1 MNSQNT
7 WEIGL
12 PVPPNYIG
20 YADSF
25 FYYLSFKLGHYVHN
39 LGITPNMITFFGLC
53 CNIMTALSILHDNS
67 YYILSIFMGTLA
79 DTMDG
84 FNARQFNQVSK
95 YGALFDHGADW
106 ISGVTIIIASVY
118 RWHPYIYFYIVF
130 PCILYLEVLNIQYS
144 GFVQQY
150 QGASDVF
157 LSTIFQHDVKAN
169 VLESKMLQYKEYSS
183 CTISIVLIVTFTVM
197 QTLTL

>member
-1 MNSQNT
+1 
-7 WEIGL
+7 
-12 PVPPNYIG
+12 
-20 YADSF
+20 
-25 FYYLSFKLGHYVHN
+25 
-39 LGITPNMITFFGLC
+39 
-53 CNIMTALSILHDNS
+53 
-67 YYILSIFMGTLA
+67 MGTLA
-79 DTMDG
+79 DAMDG

-106 ISGVTIIIASVY
+106 ISGIAIIIASIY
-118 RWHPYIYFYIVF
+118 RWYPYTYFYIVF

-169 VLESKMLQYKEYSS
+169 VLESKMIQYKEYSS
-183 CTISIVLIVTFTVM
+183 CTISIVLIITFTVM